1 MRTHAYKNPETPED
15 MKALKYVL
23 YAVGALIV
31 LLVAMVAIVAAMFDP
46 NAYKP
51 QIVQLVK
58 EKTGRTLSIQG
69 NIGLKFFPKIG
80 AGIGKTTLSEHDSD
94 KEFAG
99 VDDAQVYVALWPLLS
114 KQVVVD
120 EVRVDGLRANL
131 VKLKDGTT
139 NFSDLSGGGAPAV
152 EKKEVPKPV
161 EAPRGESTPQ
171 QPIKLDITGIRI
183 TNSHVTWRDETNGS
197 DVAIDLVQLKT
208 GRLADRTTSP
218 VDLEMTIKGVK
229 PKADLQVK
237 LTGMLTFDLQAQQYN
252 FKGLDAKLTGSA
264 LDFSGITATLK
275 TDVEAAGAAQEVKI
289 SGLSLD
295 AKASRGK
302 DSFDV
307 KVTAPSIQSSPQAL
321 AVDALALSAT
331 GTVAGVSLTESSLK
345 APKIHV
351 NLGAAE
357 VLIEGLA
364 LLAKGKVGQDNLD
377 INLNAPKLEV
387 SGGKASG
394 ESAVLTAKLAGAER
408 NADVKLKLSAL
419 EGSAKALKIA
429 ALTLDVDAKAKDDAV
444 KGTFSTP
451 VSGNLE
457 AKIFELPKMA
467 ADFTATGPSV
477 PQKSLKAVLSG
488 AARADLGKERVT
500 SDIVAKL
507 DESNIKA
514 KLGMTKF
521 SAPAYDFDIN
531 IDKLNVDRYTAAKQK
546 GGEGK
551 SAPAK
556 TGEAK
561 PAEPG
566 AKQPEQPID
575 LSPLKPLHLGGS
587 VKIGDLIANN
597 IKASNVRV
605 DVHAKDGKL
614 DVNPMLANLYQG
626 SLKGSASV
634 NANTNQIAVKQ
645 TLNGV
650 SIGPLLR
657 DVVQQDLLEGK
668 GTVALDLTTA
678 GNTVSAFKKAL
689 NGTAGM
695 NLRDGAVKGVDIPG
709 AIRNIKSKL
718 GAGDSEQVADKTQKT
733 DFSELNAT
741 FTIKNGVA
749 HNSDLNIK
757 SPLVR
762 IAGEGDI
769 NIPEDSLNYV
779 VKASVVSSLAGQGG
793 KERADVAGLTLPV
806 RLYGPYS
813 AMKYKLEFS
822 QMMTGVNK
830 DALKETA
837 KELLQGGGKGGLKDL
852 GKQLLGGGGA
862 TSGTSTG
869 GDQAA
874 PAKKPEEQI
883 KDRLKGLLN
892 R

>member
-1 MRTHAYKNPETPED
+1 MRTHTSNNPETPED

-31 LLVAMVAIVAAMFDP
+31 LLVAVVAIVAAVFDP

-58 EKTGRTLSIQG
+58 EKTGRTLTIEG
-69 NIGLKFFPKIG
+69 RIGLKFFPKIG
-80 AGIGKTTLSEHDSD
+80 AGIGKTTLSEHNSP

-99 VDDAQVYVALWPLLS
+99 VDNAQVYVALWPLLS

-139 NFSDLSGGGAPAV
+139 NFSDLSGRGARTV
-152 EKKEVPKPV
+152 EKKELPKPA

-171 QPIKLDITGIRI
+171 QPIKLDVSGIRI
-183 TNSHVTWRDETNGS
+183 TKSHVTWRDETNGN
-197 DVAIDLVQLKT
+197 DIAIDLVQLKT

-218 VDLEMTIKGVK
+218 VDLEMAIKGVK

-237 LTGMLTFDLQAQQYN
+237 LNGMLTFDLQAQQYS

-264 LDFSGITATLK
+264 LDFSGIAATLK
-275 TDVEAAGAAQEVKI
+275 TDVEAAGATQAVKI
-289 SGLSLD
+289 SGLNLD

-302 DSFDV
+302 DSFEV
-307 KVTAPSIQSSPQAL
+307 RLTAPSVQSSPEAL

-331 GTVAGVSLTESSLK
+331 GTIAGISLTESSLK

-351 NLGAAE
+351 NLNASE

-364 LLAKGKVGQDNLD
+364 LLAKGKLGQDNLD
-377 INLNAPKLEV
+377 ISLNAPKLEV
-387 SGGKASG
+387 SGDKASG
-394 ESAVLTAKLAGAER
+394 ESAVLTAKLAGADR
-408 NADVKLKLSAL
+408 NADVNLKLSAL

-429 ALTLDVDAKAKDDAV
+429 ALTLDVDAKTQGNAV

-451 VSGNLE
+451 VSGNLD
-457 AKIFELPKMA
+457 AKIFELSKMA

-500 SDIVAKL
+500 SDIAAKL

-531 IDKLNVDRYTAAKQK
+531 IDKLNVDRYMAPKQK

-551 SAPAK
+551 GPPAK
-556 TGEAK
+556 TGETK
-561 PAEPG
+561 PAEGG
-566 AKQPEQPID
+566 AKQPDQPVD
-575 LSPLKPLHLGGS
+575 LSPLKPLHLDGS
-587 VKIGDLIANN
+587 VKIGDLIADN

-605 DVHAKDGKL
+605 DVHAKGGKL
-614 DVNPMLANLYQG
+614 DVNPMQANLYQG

-634 NANTNQIAVKQ
+634 DANTNQIAVKQ

-657 DVVQQDLLEGK
+657 DAVQQDLLEGK

-689 NGTAGM
+689 SGTAGM
-695 NLRDGAVKGVDIPG
+695 NLKDGAVKGVDIPG

-718 GAGDSEQVADKTQKT
+718 GAGDSEQAADKTQKT

-762 IAGEGDI
+762 ISGEGDV
-769 NIPEDSLNYV
+769 NIPDDSLNYV
-779 VKASVVSSLAGQGG
+779 VKASVVSTMAGQGG
-793 KERADVAGLTLPV
+793 KDRADVAGLTLPV
-806 RLYGPYS
+806 RVYGPYI
-813 AMKYKLEFS
+813 AIKYKLEFS

-830 DALKETA
+830 EALKESA

-852 GKQLLGGGGA
+852 GKQLLGGGA

-869 GDQAA
+869 GEQAA

>member
-1 MRTHAYKNPETPED
+1 MRTHTSNNPETPED

-31 LLVAMVAIVAAMFDP
+31 LLVAVVAIVAAVFDP

-58 EKTGRTLSIQG
+58 EKTGRTLTIEGS
-69 NIGLKFFPKIG
+69 IGLKFFPKIG
-80 AGIGKTTLSEHDSD
+80 AGIGKTTLSEHNSP

-99 VDDAQVYVALWPLLS
+99 VDNAQVYVALWPLLS

-139 NFSDLSGGGAPAV
+139 NFSDLSGGGARTV
-152 EKKEVPKPV
+152 EKKELPKPA

-171 QPIKLDITGIRI
+171 QPIKLDVSGIRI
-183 TNSHVTWRDETNGS
+183 TKSHVTWRDETNGN
-197 DVAIDLVQLKT
+197 DIAIDLVQLKT

-218 VDLEMTIKGVK
+218 VDLEMAIKGVK

-237 LTGMLTFDLQAQQYN
+237 LNGMLTFDLQAQQYS

-264 LDFSGITATLK
+264 LDFSGIAATLK
-275 TDVEAAGAAQEVKI
+275 TDVEAAGATQAVKI
-289 SGLSLD
+289 SGLNLD

-302 DSFDV
+302 DSFEV
-307 KVTAPSIQSSPQAL
+307 RLTAPSVQSSPEAL

-331 GTVAGVSLTESSLK
+331 GTIAGISLTESSLK

-351 NLGAAE
+351 NLNASE

-364 LLAKGKVGQDNLD
+364 LLAKGKLGQDNLD
-377 INLNAPKLEV
+377 ISLNAPKLEV
-387 SGGKASG
+387 SGDKASG
-394 ESAVLTAKLAGAER
+394 ESAVLTAKLAGADR
-408 NADVKLKLSAL
+408 NADVNLKLSAL

-429 ALTLDVDAKAKDDAV
+429 ALTLDVDAKTQGNAV

-451 VSGNLE
+451 VSGNLD
-457 AKIFELPKMA
+457 AKIFELSKMA

-500 SDIVAKL
+500 SEIAAKL

-531 IDKLNVDRYTAAKQK
+531 IDKLNVDRYMAPKQK

-551 SAPAK
+551 GPPAK
-556 TGEAK
+556 TGETK
-561 PAEPG
+561 PAEGG
-566 AKQPEQPID
+566 AKQPEQPVD
-575 LSPLKPLHLGGS
+575 LSPLKPLHLDGS

-605 DVHAKDGKL
+605 DVHAKGGKL
-614 DVNPMLANLYQG
+614 DVNPMQANLYQG

-634 NANTNQIAVKQ
+634 DANTNQIAVKQ

-657 DVVQQDLLEGK
+657 DAVQQDLLEGK

-689 NGTAGM
+689 SGTAGM
-695 NLRDGAVKGVDIPG
+695 NLKDGAVKGVDIPG

-718 GAGDSEQVADKTQKT
+718 GAGDSEQAADKTQKT

-757 SPLVR
+757 TPLVR
-762 IAGEGDI
+762 ISGEGDV
-769 NIPEDSLNYV
+769 NIPDDSLNYV
-779 VKASVVSSLAGQGG
+779 VKASVVSTMAGQGG
-793 KERADVAGLTLPV
+793 KDRADVAGLTLPV
-806 RLYGPYS
+806 RVYGPYS
-813 AMKYKLEFS
+813 AIKYKLEFS

-830 DALKETA
+830 EALKESA

-852 GKQLLGGGGA
+852 GKQLLGGGA

-869 GDQAA
+869 GEQAA